1 MSHAREELF
10 KKKTF
15 FSPNFRTCSTY
26 IVLLVHNLWKSAL
39 FGLIKA
45 FQDYKN
51 TEKLMKTEKKIFFD
65 NFILPNPNICS
76 STFATETLQSGL
88 AIYTYFALAPFFL
101 I

>member
-10 KKKTF
+10 KKNF
-15 FSPNFRTCSTY
+15 FAPNFRTY

-51 TEKLMKTEKKIFFD
+51 TEKLMKEKKFPFFD
-65 NFILPNPNICS
+65 NCM
-76 STFATETLQSGL
+76 
-88 AIYTYFALAPFFL
+88 
-101 I
+101 